1 MADSSSNN
9 KRIAKNTIM
18 LYARMIIFM
27 VVSLYTSRVVLNS
40 LGVEDF
46 GVYNVVTGFVI
57 AFGFLNSAMNAS
69 VQRFLTVEF
78 KSDYNVDRLNKI
90 FNMSIMI
97 HLILAL
103 LMVAIAEP
111 IGVYFVSHKLVIP
124 PDRMQAAMWIF
135 HLSVLSLFFNIMNV
149 PYRALIVTHED
160 MGAFALISLFE
171 VFAKLAVA
179 VLIAFVLF
187 DKLIFYGLLLAGV
200 AVLVQ
205 IFYMIYCIT
214 KYKKEVSFQ
223 FFWERK
229 LFNEMCSFAGWNLI
243 GVFAGIAYNQGVNIV
258 LNLFGGPVVN
268 AARAIAFQVSGA
280 ANQLVTNFQMAVN
293 PPIMKSYV
301 AKDGKA
307 ELLVYSSSKISALLL
322 LFIAIP
328 AIAETPYIL
337 QLWLKTVPDYTVAFT
352 RLALVDAIVC
362 SMAGPLHT
370 LFQATGNIKRYQLI
384 ISSILLLNLPIS
396 YVFLKLGCKYEVTI
410 IIAIVLSLLAIG
422 ARLRLVTKF
431 AAINLC
437 GFLYNVAARVVCV
450 SFICCIL
457 LSIPMCVLN
466 EGFTRLLAVVLTST
480 ISLCLGIF
488 VFGLDKKE
496 KSIVI
501 GYVNKIKGKK

>member
-1 MADSSSNN
+1 MSENSSNN

-78 KSDYNVDRLNKI
+78 KSDNVDRLNKI
-90 FNMSIMI
+90 FNMSVMI

-124 PDRMQAAMWIF
+124 PDRMHAAMWIF

-171 VFAKLAVA
+171 VFTKLAVA
-179 VLIAFVLF
+179 ILIAFVLI
-187 DKLIFYGLLLAGV
+187 DKLVFYGLLLAGV

-205 IFYMIYCIT
+205 IFYMIFCIT
-214 KYKKEVSFQ
+214 KYKKEVSFH
-223 FFWERK
+223 FFWERT

-293 PPIMKSYV
+293 PPIMKSFV
-301 AKDGKA
+301 AKDGKV
-307 ELLVYSSSKISALLL
+307 EQLVYSSSKISSLLL
-322 LFIAIP
+322 LFVAIP
-328 AIAETPYIL
+328 AIIETPYIL
-337 QLWLKTVPDYTVAFT
+337 QLWLKTVPDYTVILT
-352 RLALVDAIVC
+352 RLALVDVVIC

-370 LFQATGNIKRYQLI
+370 LFQATGEIKRYQI
-384 ISSILLLNLPIS
+384 VISGLLLLNLPIS
-396 YVFLKLGCKYEVTI
+396 YTLLKAGLDYQVTLIVSIILSSSALLVRLLLIEKYVKIYMLSFAKLVLCPLALATI
-410 IIAIVLSLLAIG
+410 PSTLISCIIRITLDEGFIRVLSIVFVSSFSIITCVWFFALNANEKQLAKS
-422 ARLRLVTKF
+422 LVFKK
-431 AAINLC
+431 
-437 GFLYNVAARVVCV
+437 
-450 SFICCIL
+450 IL
-457 LSIPMCVLN
+457 
-466 EGFTRLLAVVLTST
+466 
-480 ISLCLGIF
+480 
-488 VFGLDKKE
+488 KK
-496 KSIVI
+496 
-501 GYVNKIKGKK
+501 

>member
-1 MADSSSNN
+1 MSDNSSNN

-78 KSDYNVDRLNKI
+78 KSDNVDRLNKI
-90 FNMSIMI
+90 FNMSVMI

-111 IGVYFVSHKLVIP
+111 IGIYFVSHKLVIP
-124 PDRMQAAMWIF
+124 PDRMHAAMWIF

-179 VLIAFVLF
+179 ILIAFVLI

-205 IFYMIYCIT
+205 IFYMIFCIS
-214 KYKKEVSFQ
+214 KYKKEVSFH
-223 FFWERK
+223 FFWERN

-301 AKDGKA
+301 AKDGRV
-307 ELLVYSSSKISALLL
+307 EQMIYTSSKISALLL
-322 LFIAIP
+322 LFVAIP
-328 AIAETPYIL
+328 AIIEAPYIL
-337 QLWLKTVPDYTVAFT
+337 KIWLKTVPDYTIVLT
-352 RLALVDAIVC
+352 RLALVDAVIC

-370 LFQATGNIKRYQLI
+370 LFQATGEIKRYQMLI
-384 ISSILLLNLPIS
+384 SGLLLMNLPVSYLLLYMGLDYQITLIVSIILSTLALFARLYLIKKHVLINISSFTKVVLCPLALVVIPSSLICWTLSLSLVDGFLRLLLI
-396 YVFLKLGCKYEVTI
+396 V
-410 IIAIVLSLLAIG
+410 IAS
-422 ARLRLVTKF
+422 
-431 AAINLC
+431 
-437 GFLYNVAARVVCV
+437 
-450 SFICCIL
+450 
-457 LSIPMCVLN
+457 SI
-466 EGFTRLLAVVLTST
+466 
-480 ISLCLGIF
+480 
-488 VFGLDKKE
+488 
-496 KSIVI
+496 SIVTC
-501 GYVNKIKGKK
+501 VWFFALNADEKQLTKSMVLKKIKK

>member
-1 MADSSSNN
+1 MSDNSSNN

-78 KSDYNVDRLNKI
+78 KSDSVDRLNKI
-90 FNMSIMI
+90 FNMSVMI

-124 PDRMQAAMWIF
+124 PDRMHAAMWIF

-205 IFYMIYCIT
+205 IFYMIYCVT

-337 QLWLKTVPDYTVAFT
+337 QLWLKTVPDYTVALT

-396 YVFLKLGCKYEVTI
+396 YVFLKLGCEYEVTI
-410 IIAIVLSLLAIG
+410 IIAIVLSLLAD
-422 ARLRLVTKF
+422 RKS
-431 AAINLC
+431 
-437 GFLYNVAARVVCV
+437 VV
-450 SFICCIL
+450 
-457 LSIPMCVLN
+457 
-466 EGFTRLLAVVLTST
+466 
-480 ISLCLGIF
+480 
-488 VFGLDKKE
+488 
-496 KSIVI
+496 
-501 GYVNKIKGKK
+501 

>member
-1 MADSSSNN
+1 MSATSANN

-78 KSDYNVDRLNKI
+78 KSDNIDRLNKI
-90 FNMSIMI
+90 FNMSVMI

-111 IGVYFVSHKLVIP
+111 IGIYFVSHKLVIP
-124 PDRMQAAMWIF
+124 SERMQAAMWIF

-205 IFYMIYCIT
+205 IFYMIFCIS
-214 KYKKEVSFQ
+214 KYNKEVSFH

-322 LFIAIP
+322 MFIAIP

-337 QLWLKTVPDYTVAFT
+337 QLWLKTVPDYTVALT

-396 YVFLKLGCKYEVTI
+396 YVFLKLGCEYEVTI

-422 ARLRLVTKF
+422 ARLHLVTKF
-431 AAINLC
+431 AAINVC
-437 GFLYNVAARVVCV
+437 GFWQNVVCRV
-450 SFICCIL
+450 LCVLFTCCIF
-457 LSIPMCVLN
+457 LSIPMCALN
-466 EGFTRLLAVVLTST
+466 EGFARLLAVVLTST
-480 ISLCLGIF
+480 ISLCFGIF

-496 KSIVI
+496 KSIVV
-501 GYVNKIKGKK
+501 GYVNKIKVTK

>member
-1 MADSSSNN
+1 MSDSSSNN

-46 GVYNVVTGFVI
+46 GIYNVVTGFVI

-78 KSDYNVDRLNKI
+78 KSDNVDRLNKI

-103 LMVAIAEP
+103 LMVVIAEP

-171 VFAKLAVA
+171 VFAKLSVA

-205 IFYMIYCIT
+205 IFYMIYCVT

-223 FFWERK
+223 LFWERK

-243 GVFAGIAYNQGVNIV
+243 GVFAGIAYNQGVNIL

-307 ELLVYSSSKISALLL
+307 ELLVYSSSKISAFLL

-337 QLWLKTVPDYTVAFT
+337 QLWLKTVPDYTVALT

-396 YVFLKLGCKYEVTI
+396 YVFLKIGCEYEVTI

-431 AAINLC
+431 AAINLY
-437 GFLYNVAARVVCV
+437 GFLHNVAARVVCV
-450 SFICCIL
+450 SFICCIF
-457 LSIPMCVLN
+457 LSIPMCALN
-466 EGFTRLLAVVLTST
+466 EGFARLLVVVLTST
-480 ISLCLGIF
+480 ISLCFGIF
-488 VFGLDKKE
+488 VFGLDKIE

-501 GYVNKIKGKK
+501 GYVKRIKVK

>member
-1 MADSSSNN
+1 MADSSTNN

-78 KSDYNVDRLNKI
+78 KSDNVDRLNKI
-90 FNMSIMI
+90 FNMSVMI

-124 PDRMQAAMWIF
+124 PDRMHAAMWIF

-179 VLIAFVLF
+179 ILIAFVLF

-205 IFYMIYCIT
+205 IFYMIFCIT
-214 KYKKEVSFQ
+214 KYKNEVSFH

-301 AKDGKA
+301 ANDGKA

-322 LFIAIP
+322 MFIAIP

-337 QLWLKTVPDYTVAFT
+337 QLWLKTVPDYTVVLT

-396 YVFLKLGCKYEVTI
+396 YVFLKFGCEYEVTI

-422 ARLRLVTKF
+422 ARLHLVTKF
-431 AAINLC
+431 AAINMF
-437 GFLYNVAARVVCV
+437 GFLQNVASRVLCV
-450 SFICCIL
+450 LFTCCIF
-457 LSIPMCVLN
+457 LSIPKFALN
-466 EGFTRLLAVVLTST
+466 EGFTRLLVVVLTST
-480 ISLCLGIF
+480 VSLCFGIL

-496 KSIVI
+496 KGIVK
-501 GYVNKIKGKK
+501 GYVNKIKVKK